1 MKDLFTNEMNT
12 WAHMLDELR
21 IWGSGILLKKRGFL
35 LCLILFF
42 AFFTFYYV
50 FAPYVIRQAIPSAVN
65 FRIIQASFTFVIA
78 LVMLLS
84 SFFIHR
90 IKGLSIICV
99 CSTAASTAIILL
111 LLIPNEVIRIALI
124 FVVGVFFGIGELAF
138 FAYFWKLTVPEE
150 RGRIGG
156 FVAFISLPLYFLIG
170 VGLAGTL
177 DFLGT
182 AVLSLILILGTI
194 AVTLLRPK
202 VEVLTSKKDRAG
214 NTYER
219 RVVILYSIPWIVF
232 SLINATLAVNIS
244 SYISQQVSSYF
255 YLSLLVLQLIAGVFG
270 ALIGGLIADF
280 FGRRL
285 PLAFSLTLYG
295 IGSALAGLTQNYAV
309 YYFVYIA
316 SGLSWGILLTVYS
329 FVVWGDLANEKNY
342 FKMYAIGLII
352 FFSATGVGLLTQLF
366 QIPLIVSSLAT
377 CMLIFI
383 SNIPVILAPEL
394 LPSGFLEKIKLK
406 LHMTAVR
413 KISEQSQN
421 QG

>member
-1 MKDLFTNEMNT
+1 
-12 WAHMLDELR
+12 MLDELR
-21 IWGSGILLKKRGFL
+21 ILGSGIFLKKRGFL

-50 FAPYVIRQAIPSAVN
+50 FAPYVIRQAISSAVS
-65 FRIIQASFTFVIA
+65 FRIIQASFTFVSA
-78 LVMLLS
+78 LVILLS
-84 SFFIHR
+84 AFFIHR
-90 IKGLSIICV
+90 IKGLSIIYV
-99 CSTAASTAIILL
+99 CSTVASTAIILL

-124 FVVGVFFGIGELAF
+124 FVVGVFVGIGELAF
-138 FAYFWKLTVPEE
+138 FAYFWRLTVPEE

-156 FVAFISLPLYFLIG
+156 FIAFISLPLYFLIG
-170 VGLAGTL
+170 FGLTRTL

-194 AVTLLRPK
+194 AITLLRPK

-244 SYISQQVSSYF
+244 FYTAQQVSSYF
-255 YLSLLVLQLIAGVFG
+255 YLSLLVLQLIAAVFG

-316 SGLSWGILLTVYS
+316 NGLSWGILLTMYS

-342 FKMYAIGLII
+342 IKMYAIGLII
-352 FFSATGVGLLTQLF
+352 FFSATGVGLLTQLS
-366 QIPLIVSSLAT
+366 QIPLIVSSLAS

-394 LPSGFLEKIKLK
+394 LPSDFLEKIKLK
-406 LHMTAVR
+406 LHMTAIR

>member
-1 MKDLFTNEMNT
+1 M
-12 WAHMLDELR
+12 
-21 IWGSGILLKKRGFL
+21 
-35 LCLILFF
+35 
-42 AFFTFYYV
+42 
-50 FAPYVIRQAIPSAVN
+50 
-65 FRIIQASFTFVIA
+65 
-78 LVMLLS
+78 
-84 SFFIHR
+84 
-90 IKGLSIICV
+90 
-99 CSTAASTAIILL
+99 
-111 LLIPNEVIRIALI
+111 
-124 FVVGVFFGIGELAF
+124 
-138 FAYFWKLTVPEE
+138 
-150 RGRIGG
+150 
-156 FVAFISLPLYFLIG
+156 
-170 VGLAGTL
+170 
-177 DFLGT
+177 
-182 AVLSLILILGTI
+182 
-194 AVTLLRPK
+194 
-202 VEVLTSKKDRAG
+202 AG

-270 ALIGGLIADF
+270 ALIGGVIADF

-316 SGLSWGILLTVYS
+316 SGLSWGILLTMYS

-406 LHMTAVR
+406 LHMTAIR

>member
-1 MKDLFTNEMNT
+1 MF
-12 WAHMLDELR
+12 DELR
-21 IWGSGILLKKRGFL
+21 ILGSGILLKKRGFF

-50 FAPYVIRQAIPSAVN
+50 FALYVIKQAIPSVVS
-65 FRIIQASFTFVIA
+65 FRIIQASFTFIIA

-84 SFFIHR
+84 SFFIRR
-90 IKGLSIICV
+90 IKGLSIIYT
-99 CSTAASTAIILL
+99 CSTAVSTAIILL

-156 FVAFISLPLYFLIG
+156 FVAFISLPLYFLFG

-194 AVTLLRPK
+194 AITLLRPK
-202 VEVLTSKKDRAG
+202 VEGLTSKKDKAG

-232 SLINATLAVNIS
+232 SLINATLAGNIS

-255 YLSLLVLQLIAGVFG
+255 YLSLLALQLIAGVFG
-270 ALIGGLIADF
+270 AVIGGLIADF

-316 SGLSWGILLTVYS
+316 SGLSWGILLTMYS

-342 FKMYAIGLII
+342 YKMYAIGLIT
-352 FFSATGVGLLTQLF
+352 FFSATGVGFLAQLS
-366 QIPLIVSSLAT
+366 QIPLVASSLAS

-394 LPSGFLEKIKLK
+394 LPSDFLEKIKLK
-406 LHMTAVR
+406 LHMTAIR
-413 KISEQSQN
+413 KINKQS
-421 QG
+421 

>member
-1 MKDLFTNEMNT
+1 MNT

>member
-1 MKDLFTNEMNT
+1 
-12 WAHMLDELR
+12 MLDELR
-21 IWGSGILLKKRGFL
+21 IFGSGILLKKRGFL

-50 FAPYVIRQAIPSAVN
+50 FALYVIRQAIPSAVS

-78 LVMLLS
+78 LVMLLT

-90 IKGLSIICV
+90 IKGLSIIYI

-124 FVVGVFFGIGELAF
+124 FVVGVFFGIGELVF
-138 FAYFWKLTVPEE
+138 FAYFCKLTVPEE

-202 VEVLTSKKDRAG
+202 VEVLTSKKDMAG

-232 SLINATLAVNIS
+232 SLINATLAGNIS

-270 ALIGGLIADF
+270 ALIGGVIADL

-316 SGLSWGILLTVYS
+316 SGLSWGILLTMYS

-342 FKMYAIGLII
+342 FKMYAIGLTT
-352 FFSATGVGLLTQLF
+352 FFSATGVGLLTQLS
-366 QIPLIVSSLAT
+366 QIPLIASSLAS

-394 LPSGFLEKIKLK
+394 LPSDFREKIKLK
-406 LHMTAVR
+406 LHMTAVK